1 MPDVFIC
8 YAHKDEPT
16 RAELV
21 EHLRNLD
28 HLGINAW
35 SDRDIPAGN
44 DWLKEIG
51 HILETCDAAVLLVSP
66 QFLNSRFIK
75 TVEVPALLKA
85 RADRGALVIPLIV
98 QHCNWQKQEWL
109 SPKQAR
115 PWEGKPLKP
124 MKPGARAMILSALA
138 LEIQEGLGRRQKP
151 EPILPTDGQRRQIIE
166 LTLNS
171 DYDPADVSSIEAMER
186 ALRDVTGDPAL
197 RIRRVAPGSLR
208 IFVELPPEA
217 LQQLRVAISQGF
229 LRPPGVRITS
239 TSAEVELVSLRGQN
253 VLLDET
259 LAVFFDR
266 KTKEINQAR
275 DRNSDRFDA
284 DYAFQLTHDE
294 WAALQSQY
302 VTAKPGRGGR
312 RTPPWAYTE
321 QGSVML
327 ATVLRTPRAREA
339 TKLIVEVFV
348 AARKQARP
356 VPPGNHD
363 GIGDPAADSPE
374 KQAFKQRLSSF
385 DPRKPDE
392 KPDGMTSR

>member
-1 MPDVFIC
+1 
-8 YAHKDEPT
+8 
-16 RAELV
+16 
-21 EHLRNLD
+21 
-28 HLGINAW
+28 
-35 SDRDIPAGN
+35 
-44 DWLKEIG
+44 
-51 HILETCDAAVLLVSP
+51 
-66 QFLNSRFIK
+66 
-75 TVEVPALLKA
+75 
-85 RADRGALVIPLIV
+85 
-98 QHCNWQKQEWL
+98 
-109 SPKQAR
+109 
-115 PWEGKPLKP
+115 

-151 EPILPTDGQRRQIIE
+151 EPILPTDGQRRQMIE

-197 RIRRVAPGSLR
+197 RIRRVAPGSPR

-229 LRPPGVRITS
+229 LRPPGVQITS

-284 DYAFQLTHDE
+284 DYAFQLTPDE
-294 WAALQSQY
+294 WVALQSQY
-302 VTAKPGRGGR
+302 VTAKQGRGGR

-321 QGSVML
+321 RGSVML
-327 ATVLRTPRAREA
+327 ATALRTPRAREA

-356 VPPGNHD
+356 APPGNHD